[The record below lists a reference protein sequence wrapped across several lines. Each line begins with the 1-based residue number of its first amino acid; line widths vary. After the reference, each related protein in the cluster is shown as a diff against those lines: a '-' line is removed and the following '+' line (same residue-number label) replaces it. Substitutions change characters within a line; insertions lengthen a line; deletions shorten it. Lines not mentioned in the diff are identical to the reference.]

1 MTSVSKAG
9 SSVRGSTMKL
19 KGVSEVKKEKKEL
32 EQDVPTDQ
40 TILERT
46 MAFMKLKFPAAIEKI
61 KGMRD

>member
-1 MTSVSKAG
+1 VSKAG
-9 SSVRGSTMKL
+9 SNIRGSTMKL

>member
-1 MTSVSKAG
+1 
-9 SSVRGSTMKL
+9 MKL

>member
-9 SSVRGSTMKL
+9 SIVRGSTMKL